1 MLALMD
7 MHAGQLNVDAAT
19 VRELVD
25 AQFPDWRDLPVRT
38 VRSSGTTNALFRVG
52 EAFVAR
58 FPMMPGDAIR
68 RALRE
73 ALRCDDLEW
82 ARGAAW
88 AFQQAMG
95 TVWYYADSNPSMS
108 LMGRRTLERILADGP
123 RKTRFMSSPC
133 T

>member
-1 MLALMD
+1 M
-7 MHAGQLNVDAAT
+7 T
-19 VRELVD
+19 
-25 AQFPDWRDLPVRT
+25 
-38 VRSSGTTNALFRVG
+38 
-52 EAFVAR
+52 
-58 FPMMPGDAIR
+58 
-68 RALRE
+68 
-73 ALRCDDLEW
+73 LEW

-108 LMGRRTLERILADGP
+108 LVGRRTLERILADGP